1 MLNFIRNL
9 FTVAPM
15 PEPSHIYTPSEIS
28 QLRATLETNL
38 NASCQTSD
46 NRAFAIVN
54 AVYKLSEVCLQEQ
67 TGMTFICGDKTIE
80 LKYDKKRHKVKWV
93 GLVGWGN

>member
-1 MLNFIRNL
+1 MLSFFRHL

-15 PEPSHIYTPSEIS
+15 PEPSHVYTPSEIS

-67 TGMTFICGDKTIE
+67 TGMTFMCEGKTIE
-80 LKYDKKRHKVKWV
+80 LKYDKKRHRVKWL

>member
-1 MLNFIRNL
+1 
-9 FTVAPM
+9 M
-15 PEPSHIYTPSEIS
+15 PEPAYVYTPSEIS

-46 NRAFAIVN
+46 NRAFNIVN
-54 AVYKLSEVCLQEQ
+54 SVYKLSEVCLQEQ
-67 TGMTFICGDKTIE
+67 TGMKFVCEGKTIE
-80 LKYDKKRHKVKWV
+80 LKYDKKRHAVKWI